1 MNSESRESVVR
12 TVDLWKVYG
21 EKVEVEAL
29 KGVDV
34 DIGSGEFVSITGPS
48 GSGKST
54 LLNMIGGLDR
64 PTRGDVYIDGT
75 DISTLNDRGL
85 ARLRNQSI
93 GFIFQFH
100 NLLPEFT
107 ATENVMVPQLLAGT
121 GKKGARAR
129 AVELLETVGLGHRL
143 DHKPTELSGG
153 QNQRVAIARALSNN
167 PRIVIGDEPTGN
179 NDTETSD
186 QLYDL
191 FRSLN
196 RDIGQT
202 FIVVTHDLHLAERAD
217 RTIRLVDGHLEDA

>member
-1 MNSESRESVVR
+1 MSRESVVR

-21 EKVEVEAL
+21 DEVKVEAL
-29 KGVDV
+29 KSVDI

-75 DISTLNDRGL
+75 DISTLSDRGL
-85 ARLRNQSI
+85 ARLRNRSL

-107 ATENVMVPQLLAGT
+107 ATENAMVPQLLAGT
-121 GKKGARAR
+121 GKREARER

-143 DHKPTELSGG
+143 DHRPAELSGG

-167 PRIVIGDEPTGN
+167 PSIVIGDEPTGN

-186 QLYDL
+186 KLYDL
-191 FRSLN
+191 FRRLN
-196 RDIGQT
+196 REIEQT
-202 FIVVTHDLHLAERAD
+202 FIVVTHDLDLAARAD
-217 RTIRLVDGHLEDA
+217 RTIRLVDGRVDS